1 MDNLRPQSYAL
12 KSLELS
18 PDAQREEG
26 HHALRCVPLLSLKLS
41 LPLRGLCW
49 RRAPL
54 WPGGQ
59 PPGPRLRSTA
69 PQTPWYFWKSALA
82 EKFCGE

>member
-1 MDNLRPQSYAL
+1 MDTLRPQSYTL

-41 LPLRGLCW
+41 LPLRARGGGALRCGQGASPWTPAEEHGPSDSLC
-49 RRAPL
+49 RKDHNL
-54 WPGGQ
+54 NLTQ
-59 PPGPRLRSTA
+59 PR
-69 PQTPWYFWKSALA
+69 
-82 EKFCGE
+82 